1 MFVPLL
7 QRKGGLNLSPQDPE
21 GSGREVWVS
30 ESFLM
35 FVKRVWI
42 GVFHGERWP

>member
-1 MFVPLL
+1 MCVPLL

-21 GSGREVWVS
+21 GSGREAWVS

-35 FVKRVWI
+35 FVKRAWI
-42 GVFHGERWP
+42 GVFRGERRP